1 MHRHSCSGFRMSFA
15 FAAYPAAMLFWEVQ
29 VIGRDAAGLMSLL
42 LSSRQALQN
51 PICLGA
57 GRRKYLHG
65 VRVMLIGYVIH
76 IAVSEEVGFIISG
89 VGPHDGNSVCTL
101 FLKYRAENPVDI
113 IIVINMMAHLMQKH
127 EWIADADVDR
137 LLSEAVQT
145 FDEADGEL
153 VQPVVVVDD
162 LIAILV
168 EIQPD
173 GTGNHVRVVD
183 EFINRRRVLD
193 FRYQVHQVQI
203 LVNQRLPD
211 ETGRLSAGEILVVKL
226 MRDFKLEA
234 VDEHLAELSAGQAGI
249 RMFWLWNLRLRYQL
263 N

>member
-1 MHRHSCSGFRMSFA
+1 
-15 FAAYPAAMLFWEVQ
+15 
-29 VIGRDAAGLMSLL
+29 
-42 LSSRQALQN
+42 
-51 PICLGA
+51 
-57 GRRKYLHG
+57 
-65 VRVMLIGYVIH
+65 
-76 IAVSEEVGFIISG
+76 
-89 VGPHDGNSVCTL
+89 
-101 FLKYRAENPVDI
+101 
-113 IIVINMMAHLMQKH
+113 MMAHLMQKH

-183 EFINRRRVLD
+183 KLIDGRRVLD
-193 FRYQVHQVQI
+193 FRYQVYQVQI

-211 ETGRLSAGEILVVKL
+211 ETGRLSAGEILAVNL
-226 MRDFKLEA
+226 MRGVKLEA
-234 VDEHLAELSAGQAGI
+234 VDKHLAELFAGQAGI
-249 RMFWLWNLRLRYQL
+249 RMFRFWNLRLRYQL
-263 N
+263 NQIMGRAGRHERLRVKMAGAVAHKIAHLMQIQNRLIVRVCLGDVREAGLRPVLVDPCIFRDVHGMGRTGNQQTDQQSQEPDSRALQGI